1 MIIVLDTNILVASLG
16 KKSPYRPIFD
26 ALIFEKFEIA
36 VSNEILNEYA
46 EVTEQK
52 TTSEISQNVLRLLIN
67 LPSLKLIQTYYN
79 WQLIIADP
87 DDDKFVDCAIA
98 AQADYIVS
106 DDGHFK
112 VLKDIPFPK
121 MKVIRGIEFL
131 ELLEDIAKP

>member
-16 KKSPYRPIFD
+16 KKSPYCPIFD

-67 LPSLKLIQTYYN
+67 LPSLKLIHTYYN

-121 MKVIRGIEFL
+121 MKVIRGIDFL
-131 ELLEDIAKP
+131 ELLENIDKP

>member
-106 DDGHFK
+106 NDRHFK

-121 MKVIRGIEFL
+121 MKVIKRMEFL
-131 ELLEDIAKP
+131 KLLENIDKP